1 MAQLSFSV
9 TLLCFSLNNHAA
21 DTWINQFAT
30 EIEQANQ
37 DEKIPGYAF
46 AIVKPDSNTEIVTH
60 GVTHAGGKAVNK
72 DTLFRLA
79 SVSKTFT
86 SVLAAKLVDQGQLE
100 WNLPL
105 NKLVPSVEFK
115 PTHAKNITLEHILSQ
130 SSGYMP
136 NAYDNLIEANYSV
149 DRVLRQLAKLEP
161 ICAPSKCYTYQ
172 NALFAAVDKGL
183 SNQTSKNYQ
192 TLLQEQIFTPLEMA
206 RTSVGLKPL
215 IEDGNWARPHAKVK
229 NGGFT
234 QTRVRQAYYRYASA
248 SGINASIEDMSKWL
262 KLMLGHYPNV
272 LSENQI
278 EQLIEPKTQ
287 TTKELRRRH
296 WLGHLKTAHY
306 GLGWRVYDYE
316 GEQLIHHGG
325 WVSGYRADI
334 TFAPEY
340 GVGLVFLMN
349 AESNLVNKVRVDF
362 WNDVFKT
369 SKKKAQG
376 NLVTAALP

>member
-1 MAQLSFSV
+1 MLTVSV
-9 TLLCFSLNNHAA
+9 NSYALEG
-21 DTWINQFAT
+21 WVNQFAA
-30 EIEQANQ
+30 EIEQANKK
-37 DEKIPGYAF
+37 EKIPGYAF
-46 AIVKPDSNTEIVTH
+46 AIVKPDSQVSMFTH
-60 GVTHAGGKAVNK
+60 GVTHKKGKPVDK

-86 SVLAAKLVDQGQLE
+86 SVLTAKLVNQGQLD
-100 WNLPL
+100 WDLPL
-105 NKLVPSVEFK
+105 NKLVPEVSFK
-115 PTHAKNITLEHILSQ
+115 PKLAKNITLEHILSQ

-149 DRVLRQLAKLEP
+149 DRVLRQLAKLDP
-161 ICAPSKCYTYQ
+161 ICSPGKCYTYQ
-172 NALFAAVDKGL
+172 NALFAAIDKGL
-183 SNQTSKNYQ
+183 SNQTNKSYQ
-192 TLLQEQIFTPLEMA
+192 ALLQEQLFEPLNMDRA
-206 RTSVGLKPL
+206 SVGLKPL
-215 IEDGNWARPHAKVK
+215 IEDGNWARPHAKVR
-229 NGGFT
+229 NGKYT
-234 QTRVRQAYYRYASA
+234 QTRVKQAYYRYASA

-262 KLMLGHYPNV
+262 KLMLGHYPKV

-278 EQLIEPKTQ
+278 DQLIEPKTQ

-349 AESNLVNKVRVDF
+349 AESNLINKIRVDF
-362 WNDVFKT
+362 WDNTFKT
-369 SKKKAQG
+369 VAKKNVHPQP
-376 NLVTAALP
+376 VITAALP

>member
-1 MAQLSFSV
+1 M
-9 TLLCFSLNNHAA
+9 SLFCTHTHALEG
-21 DTWINQFAT
+21 WINDFAD

-37 DEKIPGYAF
+37 KEKIPGYAF
-46 AIVKPDSNTEIVTH
+46 AIVKPNSDVTMVTH
-60 GVTHAGGKAVNK
+60 GVTHKKGKAIDK

-86 SVLAAKLVDQGQLE
+86 SVLTAKLVNQGQLD
-100 WNLPL
+100 WSLPIH
-105 NKLVPSVEFK
+105 KMVPDVSFN
-115 PTHAKNITLEHILSQ
+115 KNITLEHILSQ

-149 DRVLRQLAKLEP
+149 ERVLRQLAKLDP
-161 ICAPSKCYTYQ
+161 ICAPGKCYTYQ
-172 NALFAAVDKGL
+172 NTLFAAIDKGL
-183 SNQTSKNYQ
+183 NIQMNKSYE
-192 TLLQEQIFTPLEMA
+192 TLVQEQLFNPLDMDRA
-206 RTSVGLKPL
+206 SVGLEPL
-215 IEDGNWARPHAKVK
+215 VEDGNWARPHAKVR
-229 NGGFT
+229 NGKYI
-234 QTRVRQAYYRYASA
+234 QTRVKPAYYRYASA
-248 SGINASIEDMSKWL
+248 SGINASIDDMSKWV
-262 KLMLGHYPNV
+262 KLMLGHYPKV

-306 GLGWRVYDYE
+306 GLGWRVYDFE
-316 GEQLIHHGG
+316 GKQLIHHGG

-349 AESNLVNKVRVDF
+349 AESNLINKFRVDF
-362 WNDVFKT
+362 WDHTFKT
-369 SKKKAQG
+369 VAKKSQQYQG
-376 NLVTAALP
+376 TVTAALP